1 MVRMNAQV
9 AGLIAAVL
17 LGAAPTVN
25 AAQCPRAEVVEVMP
39 KASAET
45 RPVAYRNGTIHVSLV
60 PLSTLKDIA
69 SVAFDPETP
78 LAIVLTFTPDAE
90 DRMERITGSR
100 PSFPMAFV
108 VDDDAVV
115 NVVLEGGF
123 GIGKGG
129 LQVSVDKN
137 EERIKK
143 IYDALSRCVAPRSAK

>member
-1 MVRMNAQV
+1 MLLRRSTRHSVHVRKWSRSCRRRRQKPDRSPI
-9 AGLIAAVL
+9 GTE
-17 LGAAPTVN
+17 PST
-25 AAQCPRAEVVEVMP
+25 
-39 KASAET
+39 SAWC
-45 RPVAYRNGTIHVSLV
+45 RSSR
-60 PLSTLKDIA
+60 LKDIA

-137 EERIKK
+137 EERIKENLRRTQPLCRSSK
-143 IYDALSRCVAPRSAK
+143 REVGVPRTCRQ